1 MHGPI
6 AGQLMGEFILD
17 GRAHSV
23 DVSALDLARFSENR
37 LIHEY
42 NVV

>member
-6 AGQLMGEFILD
+6 AGKLMAEFVL
-17 GRAHSV
+17 GGQARSV
-23 DVSALDLARFSENR
+23 DVSALDLARFSQGR
-37 LIHEY
+37 MIREY